1 MKFAKRLMRVFF
13 LLPDLSAGGA
23 ERVSITFA
31 RLLKNEGFDVEFV
44 NLGNSKGEMLNWI
57 EPEFKMISLGCGRVL
72 SSIKKLETFMK
83 AHPNSIF
90 FSSREHVSVV
100 GMFAAKMAKCP
111 IVVRIPNMPKNK
123 LSKGVVGLKMAVIK
137 SINQRLLKSAK
148 VIIAQNV
155 EMREQLIEYYG
166 LLEDKVVA
174 ISNPVDVVY
183 MRASANGVRNPFCEK
198 KINFLNVCNIAYS
211 KGIDVLED
219 AWPKV
224 KAAIPD
230 ACMNIVGRDISE
242 YAQELVTKAGRLVD
256 FKFWGFQSNPYPFLK
271 HCDVFVL
278 PSRMEGFP
286 NVILE
291 AQCFNRPVVSTTC
304 VAVIKEIIQEGV
316 NGYFCNIEDP
326 DALAGCM
333 IKAVNLRNISNN
345 YNMFDK
351 ELLLNCFR

>member
-1 MKFAKRLMRVFF
+1 MNIFF

-23 ERVSITFA
+23 ERVAITIA
-31 RLLKNEGFDVEFV
+31 RLLHKEGFDVEFV
-44 NLGNSKGEMLNWI
+44 NLGSCQGEMLDWI

-72 SSIKKLETFMK
+72 SAIPKLKTFMK
-83 AHPNSIF
+83 AHPNSIY
-90 FSSREHVSVV
+90 FSSREHVSIV
-100 GMFAAKMAKCP
+100 GMLAAKMAKCP

-123 LSKGVVGLKMAVIK
+123 LSKGVSGLKMAVIK

-155 EMREQLIEYYG
+155 EMREQLIDYYG
-166 LLEDKVVA
+166 LPENKVVA
-174 ISNPVDVVY
+174 INNPVDVVY
-183 MRASANGVRNPFCEK
+183 VRASADGLQNPFCSK

-211 KGIDVLED
+211 KGIDVLEA

-224 KAAIPD
+224 KAAIPN

-242 YAQELVTKAGRLVD
+242 YAKELVTKAEGLVD

-286 NVILE
+286 NVVLE

-304 VAVIKEIIQEGV
+304 VAVIKDIIKEGI
-316 NGYFCNIEDP
+316 NGYYCNIEDP
-326 DALAGCM
+326 DALADCM
-333 IKAVNLRNISNN
+333 INAVKLRNVSYE

-351 ELLLNCFR
+351 ELLLNCFK